1 MKKALIFDLDDTVY
15 PIKSVADD
23 MYAELFALIRR
34 HTSEEVFQ
42 NAREDLL
49 TTPFEKVADR
59 YKFDQDLKRD
69 GLKLCLDMD
78 YHGKMKPFDDYLPI
92 KALPLDK
99 FLVTAGYT
107 KLQKSK
113 IKQLGV
119 EKDFKEIFIP
129 DPAKSNLSKTD
140 VFKEI
145 LQKYHYELKDV
156 LVIGDNPEAEIA
168 AAKELGIE
176 TFLYDYQEQY
186 SPALAD
192 YYATNYDVLIRLLQ

>member
-1 MKKALIFDLDDTVY
+1 MKKALIFDLDDTIY
-15 PIKSVADD
+15 PIKSIADE
-23 MYAELFALIRR
+23 MYATLYALIKQ
-34 HTSEEVFQ
+34 HTSNEVYQ
-42 NAREDLL
+42 NACEDLL
-49 TTPFEKVADR
+49 TMPFEKVADH
-59 YKFDQDLKRD
+59 YQFDQELKRD
-69 GLKLCLDMD
+69 GLKICLDLD
-78 YHGKMKPFDDYLPI
+78 YHGEMKPFDDYLLT

-145 LQKYHYELKDV
+145 LQKYHYEPKDV

-168 AAKELGIE
+168 AAKELEIE
-176 TFLYDYQEQY
+176 TFLYDYQEKF

-192 YYATNYDVLIRLLQ
+192 HYATNYDVLIKLLQ

>member
-15 PIKSVADD
+15 PIKAIADD
-23 MYAELFALIRR
+23 MYAELYALIRQ
-34 HTSEEVFQ
+34 HTNQDVYQ
-42 NAREDLL
+42 NACKDLL

-59 YKFDQDLKRD
+59 YKFDKELKHD
-69 GLKLCLDMD
+69 GLKICLDM
-78 YHGKMKPFDDYLPI
+78 YYQGEMKPFDDYLLT
-92 KALPLDK
+92 KPLQIDK

-140 VFKEI
+140 VFREI
-145 LQKYHYELKDV
+145 LQKYHYEPKDV
-156 LVIGDNPEAEIA
+156 LVIGDNPEAEIE

-176 TFLYDYQEQY
+176 TFLYDYQQQY

-192 YYATNYDVLIRLLQ
+192 YYATNYSVLIDLLK

>member
-15 PIKSVADD
+15 PIKSVADE
-23 MYAELFALIRR
+23 MYAELFALIRQ
-34 HTSEEVFQ
+34 HTSEEVYQ
-42 NAREDLL
+42 NACEDLL

-59 YKFDQDLKRD
+59 YEFDKDLKHN
-69 GLKLCLDMD
+69 GLKMCLDMD
-78 YHGKMKPFDDYLPI
+78 YHGVMKPFDDYL
-92 KALPLDK
+92 LTQPLQIDK
-99 FLVTAGYT
+99 FLVTGGYT

-113 IKQLGV
+113 IKQLGI

-140 VFKEI
+140 VFKQI
-145 LQKYHYELKDV
+145 MDKYHYEPKDV
-156 LVIGDNPEAEIA
+156 LVIGDNPETEID

-176 TFLYDYQEQY
+176 TFLYDYQELY

-192 YYATNYDVLIRLLQ
+192 YYATNYDTLIKLLQ